1 MPTGT
6 LRCRVGTLPSVF
18 RCLCDKDS
26 RSCCSAHS
34 HPSGKMEKQG
44 LGKDR
49 GLFQVPWQRQI

>member
-1 MPTGT
+1 M
-6 LRCRVGTLPSVF
+6 PSVF